1 MSDAPIPSLHSLLG
15 QRIRQATEQAG
26 RVFDP
31 VIGLVVDN
39 NDPEKLGRVKVRFP
53 TLPGQDTSTWA
64 PMSALG
70 AGKDRGWY
78 FLPEIEDEV
87 LVMFEHG
94 DIHRPI
100 VLGALWNGQDAPPE
114 QNGGKNERRVL
125 VSREGSRIVMD
136 DAAGTITI
144 EDGNRLGR
152 IVITDG
158 KITLEAKSGDA
169 VLSAGSGAV
178 NALASTVSIQA
189 SQSLTMGGA
198 NGLNL
203 GADGPVTLTAPR
215 VGVQAARLDLNP
227 GAVPA
232 PSKVADPPADSG
244 DGLQPA
250 SSSSSSTP
258 RAE

>member
-1 MSDAPIPSLHSLLG
+1 LLG

-26 RVFDP
+26 RMFDP
-31 VIGLVVDN
+31 VVGLVVDN
-39 NDPEKLGRVKVRFP
+39 DDPEKLGRVKLRFP

-64 PMSALG
+64 PLSALG

-78 FLPEIEDEV
+78 FLPEIDDEV

-100 VLGALWNGQDAPPE
+100 VLGALWNGADAPPE

-144 EDGNRLGR
+144 EDGNRVGR
-152 IVITDG
+152 IVISDG

-169 VLSAGSGAV
+169 LLSAGSGALK
-178 NALASTVSIQA
+178 ALAANVSIQG
-189 SQSLTMGGA
+189 SQSLTIGGTS
-198 NGLNL
+198 GLNL
-203 GADGPVTLTAPR
+203 GADGPITINAPR
-215 VGVQAARLDLNP
+215 VGVQSARLDLNP
-227 GAVPA
+227 GAVPT
-232 PSKVADPPADSG
+232 PSKVADPPPDTDSS
-244 DGLQPA
+244 QPPP
-250 SSSSSSTP
+250 SP
-258 RAE
+258 PRRAE